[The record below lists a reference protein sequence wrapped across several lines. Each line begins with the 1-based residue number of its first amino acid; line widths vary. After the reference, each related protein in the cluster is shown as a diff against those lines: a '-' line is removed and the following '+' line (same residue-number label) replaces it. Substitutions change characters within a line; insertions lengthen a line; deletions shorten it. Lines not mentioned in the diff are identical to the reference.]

1 MLKNVF
7 LSECYTC
14 ISVKSLNHYTIS
26 NIYIQTID
34 FFLRAFAPVVA
45 TLRPKGLGLGADLS
59 EAKQTNWKGEEK
71 SKDKD
76 EEVLT
81 FKKGAFCVVTKG
93 ANKDLYGEVR
103 KPQSHIFPLKNVNK

>member
-1 MLKNVF
+1 M
-7 LSECYTC
+7 
-14 ISVKSLNHYTIS
+14 
-26 NIYIQTID
+26 
-34 FFLRAFAPVVA
+34 FLRAFAPVVA

-93 ANKDLYGEVR
+93 ANKDLYGEVS
-103 KPQSHIFPLKNVNK
+103 KPQSHIFQFKISLIRSCFQICIC